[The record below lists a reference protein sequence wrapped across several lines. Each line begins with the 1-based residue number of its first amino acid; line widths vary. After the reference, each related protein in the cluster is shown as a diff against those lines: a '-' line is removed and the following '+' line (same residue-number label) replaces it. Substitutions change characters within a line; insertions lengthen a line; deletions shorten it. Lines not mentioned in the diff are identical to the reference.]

1 MTPEAVV
8 LAAMIG
14 AFVAGRASQRHK
26 VQELE
31 LERSTDQLT
40 GLTNRVGLLEHLKKR
55 AEAGSPYALLLLD
68 LDGFKPVNDEHGHRV
83 GDALLAEIGRR
94 LREVQPGSG
103 VAARLGGDEFVVVS
117 GVHAEVERL
126 AHQILQ
132 AVGAPIDLRLEG
144 VPVLTVGASV
154 GVARGDVGSKFREVM
169 HAADEA
175 MYQAK
180 NTRSHVAYSRTAQ
193 VWLSD
198 APTIRRRDVRAG
210 LREPGV
216 PHVGRACVLDPVWYR
231 SSIN

>member
-1 MTPEAVV
+1 LTPETLLVGALV
-8 LAAMIG
+8 G

-31 LERSTDQLT
+31 REKATDQLT

-83 GDALLAEIGRR
+83 GDALLTEIGRR
-94 LREVQPGSG
+94 LREVQPS
-103 VAARLGGDEFVVVS
+103 
-117 GVHAEVERL
+117 
-126 AHQILQ
+126 I
-132 AVGAPIDLRLEG
+132 
-144 VPVLTVGASV
+144 

-193 VWLSD
+193 AWLSD

-210 LREPGV
+210 LREPAA
-216 PHVGRACVLDPVWYR
+216 PHVGRACVLDPVWYH
-231 SSIN
+231 SSIT

>member
-1 MTPEAVV
+1 LTPETLLVGALV
-8 LAAMIG
+8 G

-83 GDALLAEIGRR
+83 GDALLTEIGRR

-103 VAARLGGDEFVVVS
+103 IAARLGGDEFVLVS

-126 AHQILQ
+126 AHRILQ
-132 AVGAPIDLRLEG
+132 AVGAPIDLGLEG
-144 VPVLTVGASV
+144 VPALTVGASI

-193 VWLSD
+193 AWLSD

-210 LREPGV
+210 LREPAA
-216 PHVGRACVLDPVWYR
+216 PHVGRACVLDPVWYH
-231 SSIN
+231 SSIT